1 MLELITLLAIYYQCA
16 ALAEDGLLT
25 QQERFEC
32 NATYQEAKRLFL
44 EDDLPENTTKLSAQQ
59 NRTAYLRLK
68 EWEAENGDLIQN
80 WRTQKR
86 LRIPTIDL

>member
-1 MLELITLLAIYYQCA
+1 MPELIALLALYYQCA

-25 QQERFEC
+25 QQERFAC

-44 EDDLPENTTKLSAQQ
+44 EDDLPENSAKLNAEQ

-68 EWEAENGDLIQN
+68 EWEAENRDLIQN
-80 WRTQKR
+80 WRTQDR
-86 LRIPTIDL
+86 LRLPTTDL